1 MAIPSQAGSV
11 GDLRRPVSSIAAVPG
26 PGGACIVPRA
36 CIPNN
41 AALLSTSYVLVETYA
56 LLDRRLG
63 REAARRFREEFSPL
77 LEIVWVSR
85 NLHERAM
92 DLFIASPHSLSLV
105 DAASFL
111 CLRDLQ
117 IERVWAFDQHFAEE
131 GLDLVD

>member
-1 MAIPSQAGSV
+1 MNKVFVDTSAFYALLSGTDGNHERAVKSFER
-11 GDLRRPVSSIAAVPG
+11 LRED
-26 PGGACIVPRA
+26 
-36 CIPNN
+36 N

-77 LEIVWVSR
+77 LEIIWVSR

-92 DLFIASPHSLSLV
+92 DLFVGSPHSVSLV

-117 IERVWAFDQHFAEE
+117 IERAWAFDQHLADE
-131 GLDLVD
+131 GFELVE